1 MQRYR
6 PLVLEMKEWPDAFT
20 WFSRGPSNVVD
31 NGNQRQRKITFCELC
46 EVRVTDLQEHLKS
59 TRHITNAKDSKKWEG
74 VDALISK
81 MPTVN
86 QLIESK
92 IKQRN
97 LSSFCDKTHCI

>member
-1 MQRYR
+1 
-6 PLVLEMKEWPDAFT
+6 MKEWPDAFT
-20 WFSRGPSNVVD
+20 WFSRGPNVFD
-31 NGNQRQRKITFCELC
+31 NGSQRQRKITFCEL
-46 EVRVTDLQEHLKS
+46 RITDLQEHLKS

-81 MPTVN
+81 MSTVN

-97 LSSFCDKTHCI
+97 QSE